1 MNSHKWIIAIVPF
14 AILLFATACTRQSAP
29 TTPAQNSATRT
40 IDPSTAASLSGT
52 IKFTGVVPRPIPI
65 DMSADPACKGK
76 NVAEPI
82 VAKNGNLANVFV
94 YVKDGLGSGGWTY
107 SSPQVEI
114 VQQGCKYVPH
124 VIGIMAGQAVR
135 IVNVD
140 DTMHNIH
147 PMPRNNHEWNAA
159 EMPHGEP
166 LVKKFTN
173 PEVMIP
179 VKCNQHPWMKMYI
192 NVASSPF
199 FAVTGEDGR
208 FDIQGL
214 PSGTYTVAAVHET
227 LGEQTQQITVGPKDA
242 KSITFTFAGQNSA
255 ATPK

>member
-1 MNSHKWIIAIVPF
+1 MNSHKWVIAGVLLGTAAL
-14 AILLFATACTRQSAP
+14 AISCTKQSTPKAES
-29 TTPAQNSATRT
+29 TTPVTRS
-40 IDPSTAASLSGT
+40 IDFAGAAMLTGIVKFDGTAP
-52 IKFTGVVPRPIPI
+52 KPIPI
-65 DMSADPACKGK
+65 DMSTDPACKGK

-82 VAKNGNLANVFV
+82 AAKNGNLANVFI
-94 YVKDGLGSGGWTY
+94 YVKDGLGSGGWKY
-107 SSPQVEI
+107 SAPQPEI

-124 VIGIMAGQAVR
+124 VIGIMAGQSVR
-135 IVNVD
+135 IINGD

-166 LVKKFTN
+166 LVKRFDN
-173 PEVMIP
+173 PELMIP

-208 FDIQGL
+208 FEINGL
-214 PSGTYTVAAVHET
+214 PPGTYTIAAVHET
-227 LGEQTQQITVGPKDA
+227 LGKVTQQITVGPKDT
-242 KSITFTFAGQNSA
+242 KTLTFTFGGQNSA
-255 ATPK
+255 AAAE

>member
-1 MNSHKWIIAIVPF
+1 MNSHRLTSGIVSL
-14 AILLFATACTRQSAP
+14 AILLFVTSCTRQAAPSAESHS
-29 TTPAQNSATRT
+29 PARS
-40 IDPSTAASLSGT
+40 IDSSTAATLSGVV
-52 IKFTGVVPRPIPI
+52 KFTGMVPKSIAI

-82 VAKNGNLANVFV
+82 AATNGNLANVFV

-107 SSPQVEI
+107 YAPQVEI

-124 VIGIMAGQAVR
+124 VIGIMAGQSVR
-135 IVNVD
+135 IVNAD

-166 LVKKFTN
+166 LVKKFVN

-208 FDIQGL
+208 FDIRGL
-214 PSGTYTVAAVHET
+214 PPGTYTFAAVHET
-227 LGEQTQQITVGPKDA
+227 LGELTQQITVGPKQA
-242 KSITFTFAGQNSA
+242 KSLTFIFAGQNSA
-255 ATPK
+255 ATPR